1 MTEDKIR
8 EAFEQNPRYDDFEK
22 DANGYY
28 VHAIVADAFVNFRD
42 GYQAAAK
49 SAWQP
54 IETAPEERHD

>member
-1 MTEDKIR
+1 MNEDKIR
-8 EAFEQNPRYDDFEK
+8 EAFEQNPRYDFEK

-54 IETAPEERHD
+54 PIPPAPEVKP